1 LESLLTRYFFSLQAP
16 ATAPDQLY
24 ILDRTTQIILAQIQ
38 TYQRDH
44 AGEAGGRVA
53 IDLSAA
59 SSQTTA
65 NTQPGSAKRGTELEL
80 PPTSLSTPYLQ
91 RLRRQFITLQRTAA
105 GGAGMIGGQRGL
117 EAERVGEVFVDW
129 LRDQFWAKD

>member
-1 LESLLTRYFFSLQAP
+1 LQAP

-38 TYQRDH
+38 SYQRDH
-44 AGEAGGRVA
+44 AGEAGGHVT

-59 SSQTTA
+59 SPTNGNSQ
-65 NTQPGSAKRGTELEL
+65 PSDAKKELNLEL
-80 PPTSLSTPYLQ
+80 PPTALSTPYLQ
-91 RLRRQFITLQRTAA
+91 RLRRQFVTLQRTAA

-117 EAERVGEVFVDW
+117 EAERVGEVFIDW
-129 LRDQFWAKD
+129 LRDQFWAKE